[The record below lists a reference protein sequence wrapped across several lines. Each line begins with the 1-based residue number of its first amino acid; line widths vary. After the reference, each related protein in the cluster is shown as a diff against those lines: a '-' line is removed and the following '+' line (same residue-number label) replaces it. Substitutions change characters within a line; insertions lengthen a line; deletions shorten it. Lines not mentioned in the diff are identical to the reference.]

1 MVVANTRSFREAVL
15 SLAPRDCLAMLWLLR
30 EAIDGVSLCSCVG
43 TLLELGVTL
52 RFAWAEMD
60 ERVMFKFC
68 AGFLGLFPIVNFGGL
83 VGRVASLSSTLSKVT
98 TPFF

>member
-1 MVVANTRSFREAVL
+1 ML
-15 SLAPRDCLAMLWLLR
+15 SLASRDCLAMLWLLS
-30 EAIDGVSLCSCVG
+30 EAIDGVSLCSCGG

-52 RFAWAEMD
+52 RFSLAGTD
-60 ERVMFKFC
+60 ERVKFKFW

-83 VGRVASLSSTLSKVT
+83 VGRVASLSSMLSKVT

>member
-30 EAIDGVSLCSCVG
+30 EAIDGVSLCSCGG

-52 RFAWAEMD
+52 RFA
-60 ERVMFKFC
+60 
-68 AGFLGLFPIVNFGGL
+68 
-83 VGRVASLSSTLSKVT
+83 
-98 TPFF
+98 